1 VRFFRRGGSFE
12 RLRDR
17 GGAPGTAEVAI
28 LSASSVE
35 VAVSCEFSPEVAILG
50 RCGVDFRTRVPSRGK
65 KCSRLPPRA
74 HRRTRLPFRGQECTE
89 LPPRV
94 GADRTGAPPRAHRR
108 TRVPFREQECTE
120 LPPRGGLTAG
130 NRRLAARG
138 LPDTRHT
145 HADHTRHRRPP
156 HATRRPAIPT
166 PGESPP
172 DARRPRFRRT
182 GALPVRDTGIEPV
195 TSSVSG
201 KRATAAPIALDTY
214 FVMYCEVRTGFEPA
228 YTALQ
233 AAA

>member
-1 VRFFRRGGSFE
+1 M
-12 RLRDR
+12 
-17 GGAPGTAEVAI
+17 
-28 LSASSVE
+28 SASSVE
-35 VAVSCEFSPEVAILG
+35 VAVSCEFSREVAILG
-50 RCGVDFRTRVPSRGK
+50 RCGVDFRTGVPSRGK

-89 LPPRV
+89 LPPR
-94 GADRTGAPPRAHRR
+94 
-108 TRVPFREQECTE
+108 
-120 LPPRGGLTAG
+120 GGLTAG

-138 LPDTRHT
+138 LPDTQHQT
-145 HADHTRHRRPP
+145 TDTRRPTPDDRNTPTNTRRPP
-156 HATRRPAIPT
+156 RATRRPAIPT

-182 GALPVRDTGIEPV
+182 GALSVRDTGIEPV

-214 FVMYCEVRTGFEPA
+214 LIMYCEVRTGFEPA